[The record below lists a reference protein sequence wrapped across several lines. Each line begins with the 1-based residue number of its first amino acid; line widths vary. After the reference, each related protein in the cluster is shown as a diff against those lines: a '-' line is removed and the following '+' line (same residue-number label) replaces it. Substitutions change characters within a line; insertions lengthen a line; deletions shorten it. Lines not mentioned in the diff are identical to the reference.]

1 MVEKMLMLCVQG
13 GMMMPRSYSDAVR
26 LQSLFLRSSLRMV
39 VAATEWYFSALDPR
53 PDLAV
58 PARRN
63 KFLYAWWWL

>member
-1 MVEKMLMLCVQG
+1 
-13 GMMMPRSYSDAVR
+13 MPRSYSDAVK
-26 LQSLFLRSSLRMV
+26 LQSLLVRNVMR
-39 VAATEWYFSALDPR
+39 VAMATAQWYASALDPR

>member
-1 MVEKMLMLCVQG
+1 
-13 GMMMPRSYSDAVR
+13 MPRSYSDAVK
-26 LQSLFLRSSLRMV
+26 LQSMVMRSTLRIV
-39 VAATEWYFSALDPR
+39 VAATEWYVSALDPR